1 MIKLSINFLFSWVDY
16 KIFFVLGD
24 NKLHVLRS
32 VGQMKQTL

>member
-16 KIFFVLGD
+16 KIFFVLRD